1 MKINFENIL
10 FKKDFKT
17 KKNVYLLYG
26 NEESLILKIKEGIVG
41 FFRKNNFG
49 ALDQQDSF
57 LIDNSF
63 PNMHLDSLFGEKKI
77 LIYKNPKILNLEV
90 FSSIDSE
97 KNLIIIEDSRI
108 KSSDKIK
115 KYFDASKDFGSI
127 GCYKLNKES
136 KKRIV
141 DNFINKN
148 ELKLTKEAYWYFLE
162 NTDDNYKLLEN
173 ELGKISLYDKK
184 NLEVSDIN
192 NTLTEQISQD
202 VVSLFYN
209 ITRQR
214 EGLVASA
221 QKIISSPADSTYL
234 AQRIKFFIDI
244 FFKSKVANNKILSLP
259 AYMFNEKNS
268 LQKIY
273 DKINLKKIIHII
285 KLLKKNELL
294 QRKFPDLHKA
304 ISIRFLLN
312 IKKVIS

>member
-209 ITRQR
+209 ITHQR
-214 EGLVASA
+214 ERLVASA